1 MQILIGID
9 DTDNKDSRGTG
20 FLSRQLA
27 KQIQSENLG
36 IVKGITRHQ
45 LFVHP
50 DIAYTSQNS
59 SACLDVF
66 SDKKEKLE
74 VFCAEFLKDS
84 AADGSDAGLC
94 IAEWDNIS
102 DDILDWGKR
111 AKAEVLKLDDA
122 KDLAIRHNIYL
133 EGFTGIL
140 IGQIG
145 ALAAIGLRKGGND
158 GRFIWLAG
166 PTELRELSAGTF
178 NLEELELITGIENFI
193 SINGLPLQ
201 KNCRVLCH
209 DWIRPVLIDGKPT
222 LIFEKAEDDK
232 FEWKTATKEYI
243 RTIS

>member
-1 MQILIGID
+1 MRVLIGID

-27 KQIQSENLG
+27 KYIQEENLG
-36 IVKGITRHQ
+36 KVDGITRHQ

-59 SACLDVF
+59 AACLDVV
-66 SDKKEKLE
+66 SEKEEELKR
-74 VFCAEFLKDS
+74 FCAQYVKDE
-84 AADGSDAGLC
+84 AANGSDAGLC
-94 IAEWDNIS
+94 IANWNTITDNIQE
-102 DDILDWGKR
+102 WGRR
-111 AKAEVLKLDDA
+111 AKMEVLMLEDA
-122 KDLAIRHNIYL
+122 IKMAAKNNIYL

-145 ALAAIGLRKGGND
+145 ALAAVGLRKSGND

-166 PTELRELSAGTF
+166 PTELRDLASGIF
-178 NLEELELITGIENFI
+178 NLEELKLISSIENFI
-193 SINGLPLQ
+193 TINGLPLE

-209 DWIRPVLIDGKPT
+209 DWIRPILKDGKPT
-222 LIFEKAEDDK
+222 LILEKVNNGQYD
-232 FEWKTATKEYI
+232 WKTATKEYI